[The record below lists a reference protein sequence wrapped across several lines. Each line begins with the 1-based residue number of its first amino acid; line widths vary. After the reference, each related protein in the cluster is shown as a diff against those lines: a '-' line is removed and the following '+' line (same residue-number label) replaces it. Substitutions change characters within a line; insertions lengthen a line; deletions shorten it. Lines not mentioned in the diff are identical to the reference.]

1 MTPTDDSVAT
11 AFLAAAESAGLKK
24 VFVLVGKIGD
34 DAFVVTM
41 SVRNPAS
48 LGEDDEC
55 LASCRPYE
63 FEDAAQVREAAAAK
77 ARMFAR
83 SIPTIH

>member
-1 MTPTDDSVAT
+1 MPLTNDFVAT
-11 AFLAAAESAGLKK
+11 EFLAAAELAGLKK

-34 DAFVVTM
+34 NAFVVTM

-48 LGEDDEC
+48 LGEDDRC
-55 LASCRPYE
+55 LASSCPYE
-63 FEDAAQVREAAAAK
+63 FDDAGHVGEVAAAK